1 MNNVNVI
8 IGLQYGDE
16 GKGKFTD
23 LISDDYDYVVRYQ
36 GGDNAGHSIAFDNQK
51 YSLRLIPSGI
61 FKSKKVVI
69 GNGCVV
75 NPETLLFEIEY
86 LKKNKFKIEN
96 QLYVSDQVHV
106 IFDFNI
112 LMDKLIE
119 DSKGNKKIGTTIKGI
134 GPTYTD
140 KYSRIGIRICDLF
153 NIDILKQKLTLT
165 LRDKNIIFKNYGYK
179 KINVNQVAKK
189 YYELGKKIK
198 KYVCNTTKLLNEAIN
213 ANKKILLEGAQG
225 VLLDID
231 FGTYPYVTS
240 SNVATGMSSGTGIGI
255 SKINNVL
262 GIVKAYTSRV
272 GEGPFCSEIKDQKIA
287 NTIREKGN
295 EFGTVTKRPRRI
307 GWIDLVAL
315 KYAIEI
321 TGATEL
327 AITLL
332 DVLSI
337 MDKIKICINYS
348 LNSKTIDYIPSS
360 VDLYSKCKPK
370 YIEVQG
376 WKSDISMIKKYDDL
390 PLNCKKYLT
399 TIQKILNVKIS
410 YVSVGPRRDQTI
422 KVK

>member
-96 QLYVSDQVHV
+96 QLYVSDQAHV

-119 DSKGNKKIGTTIKGI
+119 DNKGNKKIGTTIKGI

-153 NIDILKQKLTLT
+153 NIDILKQKLTLS

-189 YYELGKKIK
+189 YYELGKKIRK
-198 KYVCNTTKLLNEAIN
+198 
-213 ANKKILLEGAQG
+213 AQG

-287 NTIREKGN
+287 NSIREKGN

-348 LNSKTIDYIPSS
+348 LNSKTIDYIPTS

-410 YVSVGPRRDQTI
+410 YISVGPKRDQTI

>member
-1 MNNVNVI
+1 M
-8 IGLQYGDE
+8 
-16 GKGKFTD
+16 
-23 LISDDYDYVVRYQ
+23 
-36 GGDNAGHSIAFDNQK
+36 
-51 YSLRLIPSGI
+51 
-61 FKSKKVVI
+61 
-69 GNGCVV
+69 
-75 NPETLLFEIEY
+75 
-86 LKKNKFKIEN
+86 
-96 QLYVSDQVHV
+96 
-106 IFDFNI
+106 
-112 LMDKLIE
+112 
-119 DSKGNKKIGTTIKGI
+119 
-134 GPTYTD
+134 
-140 KYSRIGIRICDLF
+140 
-153 NIDILKQKLTLT
+153 
-165 LRDKNIIFKNYGYK
+165 
-179 KINVNQVAKK
+179 
-189 YYELGKKIK
+189 
-198 KYVCNTTKLLNEAIN
+198 
-213 ANKKILLEGAQG
+213 
-225 VLLDID
+225 LLDID

-287 NTIREKGN
+287 NSIREKGN

-315 KYAIEI
+315 KYSIEI

-348 LNSKTIDYIPSS
+348 LNSKTIDYIPTS

-410 YVSVGPRRDQTI
+410 YISVGPKRDQTI